1 MFRRHPYLTVLSLL
15 AALMLFAGSLFLITF
30 DLNSYREDLQ
40 VSLSRAL
47 DRPVR
52 LGAATLS
59 WSDGPAFDFADLK
72 IASVAEE
79 PPLLQADHL
88 YLRPKI
94 LSLLLGRIRFEEI
107 VFKRPRLAL
116 ALSAAA
122 PRPRHL
128 LHTLLTTVK
137 VESLSI
143 QEGSLQLIDRLH
155 IDTPFELDLR
165 HINLKASHL
174 YSGNRGRLHLEAFL
188 AQPQGDATINARGRI
203 TLPSR
208 PEDWPKGRADLDL
221 TLEGM
226 APDSLLKR
234 YGGKAGITGAEGRV
248 TLQLGLA
255 GSPAEGLQL
264 NVELAGEGLALNL
277 PDYYRRP
284 LALQKLLLQ
293 GVWTAS
299 VDLHTLDTLT
309 VQADGLA
316 LQGHLS
322 LQRNTSEP
330 WLEGGLAT
338 PELALSEI
346 RRFLPDRLVAALPA
360 ALSGSLSPEGTV
372 RLAYARFAGK
382 LARFVRPGPDLPL
395 QEAAVHVRNGRLP
408 VVRQTS
414 MENISADF
422 IFRNQLLS
430 LTDGHAVLLGSPLQ
444 FSGSLDK
451 PFDPAGKITF
461 GAGWV
466 LPADRLH
473 DLFPELIDRSV
484 SSKGPIPL
492 SLTFEGQEQRHDL
505 KLRADLAA
513 CTLSYPPVF
522 SKPAGEPGKLEVNG
536 TLEPD
541 RLLLSASRMELGPLQ
556 LTLSGEHRYTEEH
569 PFTLRIELAEADL
582 AACHG
587 LLPFLEKYQVR
598 GNLGG
603 RYTLEGKNRAIGQ
616 AGGMLTLSDVGL
628 RLAEVLHGP
637 LQDFNGRIRLFRDHL
652 EGSGITGRLGA
663 FPVRLSGKVTDFISP
678 KAELV
683 VTADKLR
690 ASDLI
695 FASPQAL
702 FHNLSGRLAF
712 MKKEILF
719 DGIKASLDRDTSV
732 IVDGRLQAG
741 PNPTT
746 TLTITAEQ
754 ADIDQVVA
762 LWQGPKEEPGP
773 ARNQPYTVVIKA
785 RAKRGT
791 YGQLDFHD
799 AEGTITATPGMF
811 CIDPLQFSLGKGG
824 GSGKI
829 TLLEKGKEDP
839 SLTVSGRLDKVEVES
854 LPYRHLLGQKG
865 LLTGTLDG
873 DFYLECLA
881 GNRCLETSRGEFS
894 ITVNDGVLH
903 RFAFLSK
910 VFSLLNVSQI
920 LTLKLPDMAREGM
933 PFNRLQGS
941 FSLEK
946 GKLTTEDLFVSSN
959 AMNLSLVGDIDLL
972 NEELDL
978 VLGIKPFRTV
988 DKIITRIP
996 IAGWLLTGE
1005 EKALITAHFEIK
1017 GPSADPVVRPIPVT
1031 SVSGKVLGIFKR
1043 VLGLPGK
1050 VVTDFGGLVTG
1061 ESEKSAEPKE
1071 RTAE

>member
-15 AALMLFAGSLFLITF
+15 AALMLLAGGIFLITF

-40 VSLSRAL
+40 ASLSRTL

-59 WSDGPAFDFADLK
+59 WKNGPAFDFADLE
-72 IASVAEE
+72 IASGTEE
-79 PPLLQADHL
+79 PPLLQADDL
-88 YLRPKI
+88 YLKPKI
-94 LSLLLGRIRFEEI
+94 LPLLLGRISFDEI
-107 VFKRPRLAL
+107 VFNRPRLAL
-116 ALSAAA
+116 TLSAAV

-128 LHTLLTTVK
+128 LHTLLTTVQ

-143 QEGSLQLIDRLH
+143 QQGSLHLVDRQR

-165 HINLKASHL
+165 QITLKASHL
-174 YSGNRGRLHLEAFL
+174 YSRNRGRLHLEAFL
-188 AQPQGDATINARGRI
+188 VQPQGDAAIKARGRI

-208 PEDWPKGRADLDL
+208 PEKWPQGRADLDISL
-221 TLEGM
+221 NGV
-226 APDSLLKR
+226 AADSLLKR
-234 YGGKAGITGAEGRV
+234 YGAKAGITGAEGRL
-248 TLQLGLA
+248 TLLLRLA

-264 NVELAGEGLALNL
+264 DVDLTGEGLSLNL

-284 LALQKLLLQ
+284 LALQKLFLK
-293 GVWTAS
+293 GMWTAS
-299 VDLHTLDTLT
+299 ADLHTLDKLA
-309 VQADGLA
+309 VQADGLS
-316 LQGHLS
+316 LEGHFS

-338 PELALSEI
+338 PGLALSEI

-360 ALSGSLSPEGTV
+360 ALGGPLSPEGTL
-372 RLAYARFAGK
+372 RLAYARFAGP
-382 LARFVRPGPDLPL
+382 LPRFIRPGPNLPL
-395 QEAAVHVRNGRLP
+395 QEAAVYVRNGHLP
-408 VVRQTS
+408 IGRKAS
-414 MENISADF
+414 LEDISADF
-422 IFRNQLLS
+422 IFRNQRLS
-430 LTDGHAVLLGSPLQ
+430 LSDGYAVLLGSPLQ

-466 LPADRLH
+466 LPAGRLP
-473 DLFPELIDRSV
+473 DLFPDLTDRGV
-484 SSKGPIPL
+484 KGEGPIPL
-492 SLTFEGQEQRHDL
+492 SLTLEGQEQRHEL
-505 KLRADLAA
+505 KVHADLAA
-513 CTLSYPPVF
+513 CTMSYPPVF
-522 SKPAGEPGKLEVNG
+522 SKPAGEAGELEING

-541 RLLLSASRMELGPLQ
+541 RLLLSASRLELGPLQ
-556 LTLSGEHRYTEEH
+556 LAFSGERRQTEEH
-569 PFTLRIELAEADL
+569 PFTLRIDLAEADL
-582 AACHG
+582 AACRR
-587 LLPFLEKYQVR
+587 LLPSLEKYEAR
-598 GNLGG
+598 GYLGG
-603 RYTLEGKNRAIGQ
+603 HYILEGNDGKIRQ
-616 AGGMLTLSDVGL
+616 AGGLLTVRDLGL
-628 RLAEVLHGP
+628 RLVDVLHGP
-637 LQDFNGRIRLFRDHL
+637 LQEFDGRIRLFRDHL
-652 EGSGITGRLGA
+652 EGTGITGRLGA
-663 FPVRLSGKVTDFISP
+663 FPVRISGKVTDFSLP

-683 VTADKLR
+683 VSADKLR

-695 FASPQAL
+695 FVSPKAL
-702 FHNLSGRLAF
+702 FQNLSGRLAF
-712 MKKEILF
+712 TGKEILF
-719 DGIKASLDRDTSV
+719 DDIRASLDRDTSV
-732 IVDGRLQAG
+732 IVDGRFQPG

-746 TLTITAEQ
+746 TLTIRAEQ
-754 ADIDQVVA
+754 VDIDRVVA
-762 LWQGPKEEPGP
+762 LWQPPEQKRDPG
-773 ARNQPYTVVIKA
+773 RNQPYTVVVKA
-785 RAKRGT
+785 QVKRGT
-791 YGQLDFHD
+791 YGPLHFQD
-799 AEGTITATPGMF
+799 AQGTITATPAMLR
-811 CIDPLQFSLGKGG
+811 INPLRLSLGKGAG
-824 GSGKI
+824 FGQI
-829 TLLEKGKEDP
+829 TLLGKGEGD
-839 SLTVSGRLDKVEVES
+839 SRLIISGRLDKVDVEN

-881 GNRCLETSRGEFS
+881 GDRFLETSRGGFN
-894 ITVNDGVLH
+894 ITVHDGVLH

-933 PFNRLQGS
+933 PFNSLQGS

-959 AMNLSLVGDIDLL
+959 AMNLSLIGDIDLV

-1017 GPSADPVVRPIPVT
+1017 GPSGDPVVRPIPV
-1031 SVSGKVLGIFKR
+1031 SSISEKVIGIFKR

-1050 VVTDFGGLVTG
+1050 VITDFGGLVTG
-1061 ESEKSAEPKE
+1061 ESEGSADAEP
-1071 RTAE
+1071 